1 MNSKMIKY
9 VIGYI
14 LKLEAGFMLVPLALS
29 FFYKEGFKL
38 NGAYLLTIIL
48 LIVSSFLLSRKIPE
62 DQRIYTQEGMVIV
75 SVSWIALSFFGSL
88 PFVFSERIPS
98 FIDAFFE
105 TVAGFT
111 TTGASV
117 IADIEII
124 EKSLLFWV
132 GFSHFIGGMGILVL
146 ALAILPKSSNQS
158 LYIMKAEVP
167 GPSVGKMVAKISHNS
182 KILYIMYICI
192 TIIMI
197 ILLRV
202 GGMPLFDSVIHAFG
216 TVSTG
221 GANIKNSSVGFY
233 NSTYIHFILGT
244 GMLLCAVN
252 FNLFY
257 ALILKNYKQVYR
269 NEELRAY
276 LLIIFMSIIIICINI
291 YPFYQNNIYMVR
303 DVFFTVSSIITTTG
317 YSTVDFNTWPM
328 FSKTVLM
335 ILTFVGGCAGST
347 TGGIKVSRIVIVFK
361 KVMGE
366 VKKVG
371 TPNRVIAVKMDGKK
385 IPEEM
390 FSKISTYLV
399 IYIFIFLGI
408 MLLISMEFSDFTSA
422 FSVVSATFNNIGT
435 GVGTLG
441 DTFDYSSLSNI
452 SKIVLS
458 ISMLLGRLE
467 IFPVLILFSPKIYKN
482 RNYF

>member
-1 MNSKMIKY
+1 MNNKMIKY
-9 VIGYI
+9 VISYI
-14 LKLEAGFMLVPLALS
+14 LKLEAGFMLIPFALS
-29 FFYKEGFKL
+29 FFYQEGFKL
-38 NGAYLLTIIL
+38 NGAYLLTIML
-48 LIVSSFLLSRKIPE
+48 LIISSFLLSKKMPE
-62 DQRIYTQEGMVIV
+62 DQRIYTQEGMIIV
-75 SVSWIALSFFGSL
+75 SASWIALSFFGSL

-117 IADIEII
+117 IANIEMI
-124 EKSLLFWV
+124 EKSLLFWI

-158 LYIMKAEVP
+158 LHIMKAEVP

-192 TIIMI
+192 TIIII
-197 ILLRV
+197 ILLKA
-202 GGMPLFDSVIHAFG
+202 GGMPFFDSIIHAFG

-221 GANIKNSSVGFY
+221 GANIKNNSVGFY
-233 NSTYIHFILGT
+233 DNTYIDFIMGT
-244 GMLLCAVN
+244 GMLLCAIN

-257 ALILKNYKQVYR
+257 ALILKNYKQVYK
-269 NEELRAY
+269 NEELRVY
-276 LLIIFMSIIIICINI
+276 LLIICTSIVIICINI
-291 YPFYQNNIYMVR
+291 YPLYKSNIYMIR

-317 YSTVDFNTWPM
+317 YSTVNFNAWPT
-328 FSKTVLM
+328 FSKTILM
-335 ILTFVGGCAGST
+335 MLTFVGGCAGST

-366 VKKVG
+366 FKKIG
-371 TPNRVIAVKMDGKK
+371 TSNRIIAVKMDGKK

-390 FSKISTYLV
+390 FSKVSTYLV
-399 IYIFIFLGI
+399 MYVFIFLGI
-408 MLLISMEFSDFTSA
+408 MLFISIEFSDFTSA

-452 SKIVLS
+452 SKIILS
-458 ISMLLGRLE
+458 VSMLLGRLE
-467 IFPVLILFSPKIYKN
+467 IFPILILFSPKIYKN